1 MRCGLT
7 LMPDW
12 GLRSRPVYFGVNLY
26 DTTAALN
33 FDEYYSIYK
42 IMCESF
48 ALSLHYSQYHY
59 EVYTIQRYFTIERLL
74 L

>member
-33 FDEYYSIYK
+33 FDEYYSIYE
-42 IMCESF
+42 IQVSLCIIF
-48 ALSLHYSQYHY
+48 ALFAISL
-59 EVYTIQRYFTIERLL
+59 YTIQMYLTIERLL
-74 L
+74 F